1 MAASL
6 ACTRRSPAPP
16 EPAPRSSQSSPGPS
30 ASLPVEA
37 PIEAVETQDGCWND
51 AGSGSAEQRLARL
64 GQACVAGQIQ
74 LRELPLQPDRTVEV
88 PLPAGVHCLRALA
101 AATEPSADPSLW
113 LHSQDGRQ
121 ITDAIASNVAVV
133 PPHGPLCV
141 QGPTRVTLRLQGK
154 SGVLLRLYESTQPPR
169 PAPSAASQ

>member
-1 MAASL
+1 MTL
-6 ACTRRSPAPP
+6 ACTRTNPAPP
-16 EPAPRSSQSSPGPS
+16 EPTPRSSQSPPGPS
-30 ASLPVEA
+30 ASSPVEA
-37 PIEAVETQDGCWND
+37 PVEAIETQDGCWND

-64 GQACVAGQIQ
+64 GQACVADQTQ

-88 PLPAGVHCLRALA
+88 PLPAGMHCLRALA

-113 LHSQDGRQ
+113 LHSQDGRR

-141 QGPTRVTLRLQGK
+141 RGPTRVTLRLQGK
-154 SGVLLRLYESTQPPR
+154 SGVLLRLYESAQPSD
-169 PAPSAASQ
+169 PAPGAASQ

>member
-1 MAASL
+1 MTL
-6 ACTRRSPAPP
+6 ACTRTNPAPP
-16 EPAPRSSQSSPGPS
+16 EPAPGSSQSPPGPS
-30 ASLPVEA
+30 ASSPAEAAVEA
-37 PIEAVETQDGCWND
+37 IETRDGCWND
-51 AGSGSAEQRLARL
+51 VGSGSAEQRLARL
-64 GQACVAGQIQ
+64 GQACVAGQTQ

-113 LHSQDGRQ
+113 LHSQDGRR

-133 PPHGPLCV
+133 PPHGPLCLR
-141 QGPTRVTLRLQGK
+141 GPTRVTLRLQGK
-154 SGVLLRLYESTQPPR
+154 SGVLLRLYESAQSPG